1 MPRCSIRVFDTHHLA
16 ATGAGDAFMD
26 NVYEFSERLAGVV
39 AGRTMQPV
47 YDHLVSAEARSSRL
61 FSKTTFVQIGEV
73 VSAVSGNTSFSD
85 EIERHLLSRLSGGYR
100 TFLVI
105 NGQAKQPD
113 LEPNRHR
120 AAILE
125 NGGLGAQLLSIGV
138 NDHVGFT
145 EPECEPDSRCRVTEL
160 AMNAL
165 ERNGYPPWHARD
177 QPWHRGDHV
186 RAENYYCGPKCGQIN
201 RRNGNDR
208 RTTARNLLSQPS
220 SGISQFDAAA

>member
-1 MPRCSIRVFDTHHLA
+1 MPRCSIRVFDTYQFA

-26 NVYEFSERLAGVV
+26 DVYEFNGRLAGVV
-39 AGRTMQPV
+39 AGRTMQPID
-47 YDHLVSAEARSSRL
+47 DHLVSAEARSSRL

-73 VSAVSGNTSFSD
+73 VSAVHSNTSFSD

-113 LEPNRHR
+113 LEANRHR

-125 NGGLGAQLLSIGV
+125 NGGLGAQLLGIGV
-138 NDHVGFT
+138 NDHVGFN

-160 AMNAL
+160 AMNTL
-165 ERNGYPPWHARD
+165 ERNGYPLARARSPLASRRSRPRRELLLWP
-177 QPWHRGDHV
+177 QV
-186 RAENYYCGPKCGQIN
+186 RPNHP
-201 RRNGNDR
+201 
-208 RTTARNLLSQPS
+208 PS
-220 SGISQFDAAA
+220 WQ